1 MFFFF
6 TRRILSFSLNW
17 IILLCCTNDRN
28 IVLKHMSA
36 STLEWDKFYHLND
49 IISSPVINHLFFYVN
64 FSRFHLIGIQQG
76 KFNCFCSIRL
86 PDFSLD
92 NLSTFGRTRTLSSK
106 SLYSGDLEK
115 RGLANSQLQLRGI
128 TTYVCKKNI
137 HISKYDITCYMQITS
152 ILGHYFHLKVL
163 IIFQETSHEFS
174 INDFID
180 SNCKN

>member
-36 STLEWDKFYHLND
+36 SSLEWDKFYHLND
-49 IISSPVINHLFFYVN
+49 IISSPVINHLLFYVN
-64 FSRFHLIGIQQG
+64 FSRFHLIRIQQG
-76 KFNCFCSIRL
+76 KFNCFCSIKL

-92 NLSTFGRTRTLSSK
+92 NLFGRTRSLSSK

-115 RGLANSQLQLRGI
+115 RVLANSQLQLRGI
-128 TTYVCKKNI
+128 TIDVC
-137 HISKYDITCYMQITS
+137 
-152 ILGHYFHLKVL
+152 
-163 IIFQETSHEFS
+163 
-174 INDFID
+174 
-180 SNCKN
+180 